1 MRRGLKQLS
10 VRKIVY
16 FQFITVGLLLFVLQ
30 FGIVNL
36 FLYPQQAERERSLI
50 RTQIDAEA
58 AEIGSVFYRELGV
71 LDVLSGAYEME
82 ERRLEE
88 FFSLAEDF
96 NRDFYIRVNEA
107 ARRLML
113 CDPKGM
119 AFLPDRE
126 IEDLS
131 GLNLFKILTDPSKE
145 GQFFSVD
152 ENMWLGSTW
161 MYAYSRLTDSKGE
174 HDGYLLSFFNIS
186 SVLDQEAIEL
196 FPSGATLWLM
206 DESGTLLWE
215 SGDRKRTAVTDEEMR
230 EEVLKFSVEVEG
242 KEEGLERLPGRG
254 DWNVAYAS
262 VPYTSGW
269 KLCIV
274 WDNTSM
280 GVQSWEYGIVSWI
293 IWITMMGLLL
303 LFLLGISYKVI
314 RPMEQLTYAIQG
326 VGSEVDQQIRQE
338 YGIKEVDQ
346 LAKSINSMRR
356 RILQLFQNI
365 RREQEAKRGAEQRV
379 LQAQITPHFLYNTLD
394 NISWRALSC
403 GDCQI
408 YDIISALSTF
418 FRISLS
424 DGREF
429 ITWND
434 EAEHVYSY
442 LFIQQMRYE
451 DKLDFDIDM
460 DPDLEQC
467 YIIKL
472 IIQPLVENALYH
484 GIKPMDG
491 RGLIQVSIMA
501 LGENQIQLRVQDN
514 GVGMSRERLEEI
526 RSMTESGSVNAGFG
540 LCTTVQ
546 RLKLTYGK
554 DCIFSIDSKPG
565 EGTLIEI
572 ILPKETERRTN
583 G

>member
-1 MRRGLKQLS
+1 MKQLS

-16 FQFITVGLLLFVLQ
+16 FQFVTVGILLFLLQ
-30 FGIVNL
+30 FGIVSL
-36 FLYPQQAERERSLI
+36 FLYPKQAERERGLI
-50 RTQIDAEA
+50 QTQIGSEAE
-58 AEIGSVFYRELGV
+58 EIGSVFYRELGV
-71 LDVLSGAYEME
+71 LDVLSESYGME
-82 ERRLEE
+82 ERQLEE
-88 FFSLAEDF
+88 FFAFAEDF

-113 CDPKGM
+113 CDTEGM

-126 IEDLS
+126 KEDLS
-131 GLNLFKILTDPSKE
+131 RLNLFRVLTDPSKE
-145 GQFFSVD
+145 GQFFSVE

-161 MYAYSRLTDSKGE
+161 LYTYNRLTDNKGE

-186 SVLDQEAIEL
+186 SILDRDAVKL
-196 FPSGATLWLM
+196 FPSESTLWLM
-206 DESGTLLWE
+206 DEEGNLLWE
-215 SGDRKRTAVTDEEMR
+215 SGNRKNTVVTDEEMR
-230 EEVLKFSVEVEG
+230 EKVLQFSERVREE
-242 KEEGLERLPGRG
+242 EEGLEKLSG
-254 DWNVAYAS
+254 DGSWNVAYAS

-269 KLCIV
+269 KLCV
-274 WDNTSM
+274 TWNNTGM
-280 GVQSWEYGIVSWI
+280 GVQSWMYGVVSWI
-293 IWITMMGLLL
+293 IWLIMMGLLL

-314 RPMEQLTYAIQG
+314 RPMEQLTHAIRE

-365 RREQEAKRGAEQRV
+365 RQEQEAKRGAEQRV

-394 NISWRALSC
+394 NISWRAMSC

-460 DPDLEQC
+460 DQSLEKC

-484 GIKPMDG
+484 GIKPMEG
-491 RGLIQVSIMA
+491 RGLIQVSITA
-501 LGENQIQLRVQDN
+501 LGENQIQLVVKDN

-526 RSMTESGSVNAGFG
+526 RSMTESGSVDAGFG

-554 DCIFSIDSKPG
+554 NCIFSIDSKPG

-572 ILPKETERRTN
+572 ILPKEKERRSN